1 VIEWASITLLQ
12 HNDLMKMSS
21 DDQTVDAIIGTLE
34 QGWTRLEPGM
44 TRRQA
49 RRPFGRLMLSAVLV
63 FMFAS
68 LPISLVSLGPANAAG
83 ILIAS
88 PPCMTSQLSLGFG
101 AQVSPAM
108 GEHAVVLTLTN
119 KSGKYCQLL
128 GYPSV
133 SFYTATGRVLPFS
146 YSRVSQYFPRI
157 VPRLVGLRTGT
168 RGYFEVAKY
177 RCDLGDLMTPSIFKV
192 SLAASAGVSLA
203 RRVPLSPRVGV
214 LTYCKGGVKDPG
226 QFVGVSPI
234 VATQRQLAP

>member
-1 VIEWASITLLQ
+1 LSHPSANSDWVKIVR
-12 HNDLMKMSS
+12 
-21 DDQTVDAIIGTLE
+21 DDQTMEAIIGTVVYRS
-34 QGWTRLEPGM
+34 TRLEPSM
-44 TRRQA
+44 TRRHV
-49 RRPFGRLMLSAVLV
+49 RTTIGGKILSAVFILMIV
-63 FMFAS
+63 SLSISFAE
-68 LPISLVSLGPANAAG
+68 LGPANAAG
-83 ILIAS
+83 ILKAS

-101 AQVSPAM
+101 GQVSPAT

-133 SFYTATGRVLPFS
+133 RFYTATGRVLPFS